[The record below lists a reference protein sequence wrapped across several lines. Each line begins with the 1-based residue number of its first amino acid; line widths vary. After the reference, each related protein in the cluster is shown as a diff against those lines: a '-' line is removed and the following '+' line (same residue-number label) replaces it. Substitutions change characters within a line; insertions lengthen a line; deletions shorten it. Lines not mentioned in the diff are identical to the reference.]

1 MLSSFAHR
9 IKPCPEGPLRVPL
22 GTIHVKVRP
31 WTSEAGGLYIMIL
44 DADPMQG
51 PDHARDIVVRPV
63 DVEEATTLAPLT
75 FRSMAGLLT
84 GLDQIRYVAFAA
96 WAGNQPVGLLLAG
109 PNLVREPPPQ
119 LYSLVVA
126 SGWRRRGIGSRLLDA
141 FMDWGTR
148 QGHAALVTEWSDRLP
163 GNFAVG
169 AALLRAGWTPPRQAS
184 LRLQST
190 VDRTERV
197 FTRRDQLL
205 ARLER
210 DNICIISWG
219 HAPAPVKERLVT
231 LATMMGDGGTLPH
244 WGDPRPWLA
253 QLDPLYSL
261 LILDGQDN
269 PLGWIICEH
278 QVAVGRWF
286 FPIGWIHPDHARRG
300 LLMAAIARVTAML
313 AENQGPDAIAAFET
327 THLNKTMWYM
337 LEKHFRPHATM
348 ADYLLASRCDLIAK
362 PGGAAA

>member
-1 MLSSFAHR
+1 M
-9 IKPCPEGPLRVPL
+9 PL

-31 WTSEAGGLYIMIL
+31 WKSEAGGLYIMIL

-51 PDHARDIVVRPV
+51 PDRARDIVVRPAKG
-63 DVEEATTLAPLT
+63 EEAARLAPLT
-75 FRSMAGLLT
+75 FRAMAGLLT
-84 GLDQIRYVAFAA
+84 GLDQIRHVAFAA
-96 WAGNQPVGLLLAG
+96 WAGDQPVGLLLAG
-109 PNLVREPPPQ
+109 PNLVQEPPPQ

-141 FMDWGTR
+141 FMDWGIR

-163 GNFAVG
+163 GNGALA
-169 AALLRAGWTPPRQAS
+169 AALVRAGWTPPRQAS
-184 LRLQST
+184 LRLQSS
-190 VDRTERV
+190 VDRTDSV
-197 FTRRDQLL
+197 FTRRNQLL
-205 ARLER
+205 ARVAR
-210 DNICIISWG
+210 DTIRILSWG
-219 HAPAPVKERLVT
+219 DATPAARERVLT
-231 LATMMGDGGTLPH
+231 ISMELGQDGTLPD
-244 WGDPRPWLA
+244 WGDPRPWFTR
-253 QLDPLYSL
+253 LDPLYSL

-313 AENQGPDAIAAFET
+313 AENEGPGAIAAFET